1 MKISAKDMLLYAVT
15 DRTWLNGKTLSSQVE
30 EAIIGGATF
39 IQLREKNL
47 NYSDFLNEAI
57 EIRKICNKYKIPFV
71 IDDNVEIAL
80 KSGADG
86 VHLGQNDM
94 SIKQARNILGEN
106 KIIGATARTVEQ
118 ALKAQQ
124 EGADYIGS
132 GAVFATSTKSDTVPL
147 SYENLCRICSSVNI
161 PVVAIGGIN
170 AENARN
176 LSGSGTTNLQI
187 YLYQAMKRSTNESSA
202 VIVIIMLLTFAITA
216 LVLYMQSNSTL
227 EKIKREGR

>member
-1 MKISAKDMLLYAVT
+1 MKLSKQNMLLYAVT
-15 DRTWLNGKTLSSQVE
+15 DRSWLNGKTLAGEVE

-47 NYSDFLNEAI
+47 DSDDFLSEAT
-57 EIRKICNKYKIPFV
+57 EIRKICNKYKVPFV
-71 IDDNVEIAL
+71 IDDNVEIAI

-94 SIKQARNILGEN
+94 NISQARALLGKN
-106 KIIGATARTVEQ
+106 KIIGATARTSEQ
-118 ALKAQQ
+118 AVRAEQ

-147 SYENLCRICSSVNI
+147 SYENLCKICRSVSI

-170 AENARN
+170 TGNVKY
-176 LSGSGTTNLQI
+176 LTGSGISGIAVVSGIFKSDNV
-187 YLYQAMKRSTNESSA
+187 RESA
-202 VIVIIMLLTFAITA
+202 GTLKEMIIDI
-216 LVLYMQSNSTL
+216 L
-227 EKIKREGR
+227 EE

>member
-39 IQLREKNL
+39 IQVREKNL

-176 LSGSGTTNLQI
+176 LSGSGI
-187 YLYQAMKRSTNESSA
+187 SGIAVVSGIFKSDDIRKSA
-202 VIVIIMLLTFAITA
+202 EILKETVVDII
-216 LVLYMQSNSTL
+216 
-227 EKIKREGR
+227 GD

>member
-124 EGADYIGS
+124 ESADYIGS

-176 LSGSGTTNLQI
+176 LSGSGI
-187 YLYQAMKRSTNESSA
+187 SGIAVVSGIFKSDDIRKSA
-202 VIVIIMLLTFAITA
+202 EILKETVVDII
-216 LVLYMQSNSTL
+216 
-227 EKIKREGR
+227 GD

>member
-176 LSGSGTTNLQI
+176 LSGSGI
-187 YLYQAMKRSTNESSA
+187 SGIAVVSGIFKSDDIRKSA
-202 VIVIIMLLTFAITA
+202 EILKETVVDII
-216 LVLYMQSNSTL
+216 
-227 EKIKREGR
+227 GD

>member
-1 MKISAKDMLLYAVT
+1 MINLKVSRENMLLYAVT
-15 DRTWLNGKTLSSQVE
+15 DRSWLNGKTLSEEVE

-47 NYSDFLNEAI
+47 NSDDFLSEAI
-57 EIRKICNKYKIPFV
+57 EIRKICNKYKVPFV
-71 IDDNVEIAL
+71 IDDNVEIAI

-94 SIKQARNILGEN
+94 NISQARALLGKD
-106 KIIGATARTVEQ
+106 KIIGATARTSKQ
-118 ALKAQQ
+118 AVRAEQ

-147 SYENLCRICSSVNI
+147 SYENLCKICRSVSI

-170 AENARN
+170 TGNVKY
-176 LSGSGTTNLQI
+176 LTGSGISGIAVVSGIFKSDNV
-187 YLYQAMKRSTNESSA
+187 RESA
-202 VIVIIMLLTFAITA
+202 GTLKEMIIDI
-216 LVLYMQSNSTL
+216 L
-227 EKIKREGR
+227 EE

>member
-1 MKISAKDMLLYAVT
+1 MILYAIT
-15 DRTWLNGKTLSSQVE
+15 DRSWLNGKTLSEEVE
-30 EAIIGGATF
+30 KAIIGGATF

-47 NYSDFLNEAI
+47 NFGDFLNEAI

-71 IDDNVEIAL
+71 IDDNVEIAI

-94 SIKQARNILGEN
+94 SIPQARRILGNN
-106 KIIGATARTVEQ
+106 KIIGATARTAEQ
-118 ALKAQQ
+118 AIKAEQ

-147 SYENLCRICSSVNI
+147 SYENLCKICSSVSI

-170 AENARN
+170 IENVKSLKDSGISGVAVVSGIFKSDDVRKSAFN
-176 LSGSGTTNLQI
+176 LKKN
-187 YLYQAMKRSTNESSA
+187 SS
-202 VIVIIMLLTFAITA
+202 
-216 LVLYMQSNSTL
+216 
-227 EKIKREGR
+227 

>member
-1 MKISAKDMLLYAVT
+1 MKLSKQNMILYAIT
-15 DRTWLNGKTLSSQVE
+15 DRSWLNGKTLSEEVE
-30 EAIIGGATF
+30 KAIIGGATF

-47 NYSDFLNEAI
+47 NFGDFLNEAI

-71 IDDNVEIAL
+71 IDDNVEIAI

-94 SIKQARNILGEN
+94 SIPQARRILGNN
-106 KIIGATARTVEQ
+106 KIIGATARTAEQ
-118 ALKAQQ
+118 AIKAEQ

-147 SYENLCRICSSVNI
+147 SYENLCKICSSVSI

-170 AENARN
+170 IENVKSLKDSGISGVAVVSGIFKSDDVRKSAFN
-176 LSGSGTTNLQI
+176 LKKT
-187 YLYQAMKRSTNESSA
+187 
-202 VIVIIMLLTFAITA
+202 
-216 LVLYMQSNSTL
+216 VLDIL
-227 EKIKREGR
+227 GE

>member
-1 MKISAKDMLLYAVT
+1 MIQGGIVLKISAKDMLLYAVT
-15 DRTWLNGKTLSSQVE
+15 DRTWFNGKTLSSQVE

-106 KIIGATARTVEQ
+106 KIIGATARNVEQ

-147 SYENLCRICSSVNI
+147 SYENLCRICSSVDI

-170 AENARN
+170 AENAKN
-176 LSGSGTTNLQI
+176 LSGSGISGIAVVSGIFKSDDVRKSAQI
-187 YLYQAMKRSTNESSA
+187 LKET
-202 VIVIIMLLTFAITA
+202 VIDII
-216 LVLYMQSNSTL
+216 
-227 EKIKREGR
+227 GD

>member
-1 MKISAKDMLLYAVT
+1 MILYAIT
-15 DRTWLNGKTLSSQVE
+15 DRSWLNGKTLSEEVE
-30 EAIIGGATF
+30 KAIIGGATF

-47 NYSDFLNEAI
+47 NFGDFLNEAI

-71 IDDNVEIAL
+71 IDDNVEIAI

-94 SIKQARNILGEN
+94 SIPQARRILGNN
-106 KIIGATARTVEQ
+106 KIIGATARTAEQ
-118 ALKAQQ
+118 AIKAEQ

-147 SYENLCRICSSVNI
+147 SYENLCKICSSVSI

-170 AENARN
+170 IENVKSLKDSGISGVAVVSGIFKSDDVRKSAFN
-176 LSGSGTTNLQI
+176 LKKT
-187 YLYQAMKRSTNESSA
+187 
-202 VIVIIMLLTFAITA
+202 
-216 LVLYMQSNSTL
+216 VLDIL
-227 EKIKREGR
+227 GE

>member
-1 MKISAKDMLLYAVT
+1 MILYAIT
-15 DRTWLNGKTLSSQVE
+15 DRSWLNGKTLSEEVE
-30 EAIIGGATF
+30 KAIIGGATF

-47 NYSDFLNEAI
+47 NFGDFLNEAI

-71 IDDNVEIAL
+71 IDDNVEIAI

-94 SIKQARNILGEN
+94 SIPQARRILGNN
-106 KIIGATARTVEQ
+106 KIIGATARTAEQ
-118 ALKAQQ
+118 AIKAEQ

-147 SYENLCRICSSVNI
+147 SYENLCKICSSVSI

-170 AENARN
+170 IENVKSLKDSGISGVAVVSGIFKSDDVRKSAFN
-176 LSGSGTTNLQI
+176 LKKTVLDILG
-187 YLYQAMKRSTNESSA
+187 ES
-202 VIVIIMLLTFAITA
+202 L
-216 LVLYMQSNSTL
+216 
-227 EKIKREGR
+227 

>member
-1 MKISAKDMLLYAVT
+1 MKISRENMILYAVT
-15 DRTWLNGKTLSSQVE
+15 DRSWLNGKTLSGEVE

-47 NYSDFLNEAI
+47 DSDDFLNEAI
-57 EIRKICNKYKIPFV
+57 KIRRICNKYKVPFV
-71 IDDNVEIAL
+71 IDDNVEIAI

-94 SIKQARNILGEN
+94 NISQARALLGKN
-106 KIIGATARTVEQ
+106 KIIGATARTSEQ
-118 ALKAQQ
+118 AVRAEQ

-147 SYENLCRICSSVNI
+147 SYENLCKICRSVSI

-170 AENARN
+170 TGNVKY
-176 LSGSGTTNLQI
+176 LTGSGISGIAVVSGIFKSDNV
-187 YLYQAMKRSTNESSA
+187 RESA
-202 VIVIIMLLTFAITA
+202 GTLKEMIIDI
-216 LVLYMQSNSTL
+216 L
-227 EKIKREGR
+227 EE

>member
-1 MKISAKDMLLYAVT
+1 MILYAVT
-15 DRTWLNGKTLSSQVE
+15 DRSWLNGKTIAEEVE

-47 NYSDFLNEAI
+47 NFGDFLNEAI

-71 IDDNVEIAL
+71 IDDNVEIAI

-94 SIKQARNILGEN
+94 SIPQARRILGNN
-106 KIIGATARTVEQ
+106 KIIGATARTAEQ
-118 ALKAQQ
+118 AIKAEQ

-147 SYENLCRICSSVNI
+147 SYENLCKICSSVSI

-170 AENARN
+170 IENVKSLKDSGISGVAVVSGIFKSDDVRKSAFN
-176 LSGSGTTNLQI
+176 LKKT
-187 YLYQAMKRSTNESSA
+187 
-202 VIVIIMLLTFAITA
+202 
-216 LVLYMQSNSTL
+216 VLDIL
-227 EKIKREGR
+227 GE

>member
-1 MKISAKDMLLYAVT
+1 MKVSRENMLLYAVT
-15 DRTWLNGKTLSSQVE
+15 DRSWLNGKTLSEEVE
-30 EAIIGGATF
+30 KAIIGGATF

-47 NYSDFLNEAI
+47 NFGDFLNEAI

-71 IDDNVEIAL
+71 IDDNVEIAI

-94 SIKQARNILGEN
+94 SIPQARRILGNN
-106 KIIGATARTVEQ
+106 KIIGATARTAEQ
-118 ALKAQQ
+118 AIKAEQ

-147 SYENLCRICSSVNI
+147 SYKNLCKICSSVSI

-170 AENARN
+170 IENVKSLKDSGISGVAVVSGIFKSDDVRKSAFN
-176 LSGSGTTNLQI
+176 LKKT
-187 YLYQAMKRSTNESSA
+187 
-202 VIVIIMLLTFAITA
+202 
-216 LVLYMQSNSTL
+216 VLDIL
-227 EKIKREGR
+227 GE

>member
-1 MKISAKDMLLYAVT
+1 MILYAIT
-15 DRTWLNGKTLSSQVE
+15 DRSWLNGKTLSEEVE
-30 EAIIGGATF
+30 KAIIGGATF

-47 NYSDFLNEAI
+47 NFGDFLNEAI

-94 SIKQARNILGEN
+94 SIPQARRILGNN
-106 KIIGATARTVEQ
+106 KIIGATARTAEQ
-118 ALKAQQ
+118 AIKAEQ

-147 SYENLCRICSSVNI
+147 SYENLCKICSSVSI

-170 AENARN
+170 IENVKSLKDSGISGVAVVSGIFKSDDVRKSAFN
-176 LSGSGTTNLQI
+176 LKKT
-187 YLYQAMKRSTNESSA
+187 
-202 VIVIIMLLTFAITA
+202 
-216 LVLYMQSNSTL
+216 VLDIL
-227 EKIKREGR
+227 GE

>member
-1 MKISAKDMLLYAVT
+1 MKLSKHNMLLYAVT
-15 DRTWLNGKTLSSQVE
+15 DRSWLNGKTLSEEVE

-47 NYSDFLNEAI
+47 DSDDFLSEAI
-57 EIRKICNKYKIPFV
+57 EIRKICNKYEVPFV
-71 IDDNVEIAL
+71 IDDNVEIAI

-94 SIKQARNILGEN
+94 NISQARALLGKN

-118 ALKAQQ
+118 AVRAEQ

-147 SYENLCRICSSVNI
+147 SYENLCKICRSVSI

-170 AENARN
+170 TGNVKY
-176 LSGSGTTNLQI
+176 LTGSGISGIAVVSGIFKSDNV
-187 YLYQAMKRSTNESSA
+187 RESA
-202 VIVIIMLLTFAITA
+202 GTLKEMIIDI
-216 LVLYMQSNSTL
+216 L
-227 EKIKREGR
+227 EE

>member
-1 MKISAKDMLLYAVT
+1 MKLSKQNMLLYAVT
-15 DRTWLNGKTLSSQVE
+15 DRSWLNGKTLSGEVE

-47 NYSDFLNEAI
+47 DSDDFLSEAT
-57 EIRKICNKYKIPFV
+57 EIRKICNKYKVPFV
-71 IDDNVEIAL
+71 IDDNVEIAI

-94 SIKQARNILGEN
+94 NISQARALLGKN
-106 KIIGATARTVEQ
+106 KIIGATARTSEQ
-118 ALKAQQ
+118 AVRAEQ

-147 SYENLCRICSSVNI
+147 SYENLCKICRSVSI

-170 AENARN
+170 TGNVKY
-176 LSGSGTTNLQI
+176 LTGSGISGIAVVSGIFKSDNVRESAGNLKE
-187 YLYQAMKRSTNESSA
+187 M
-202 VIVIIMLLTFAITA
+202 IIDI
-216 LVLYMQSNSTL
+216 L
-227 EKIKREGR
+227 EE

>member
-1 MKISAKDMLLYAVT
+1 MILYAIT
-15 DRTWLNGKTLSSQVE
+15 DRSWLNGKTLSEEVE
-30 EAIIGGATF
+30 KAIIGGATF

-47 NYSDFLNEAI
+47 NFGDFLNEAI

-94 SIKQARNILGEN
+94 SIPQARRILGNN
-106 KIIGATARTVEQ
+106 KIIGATARTAEQ
-118 ALKAQQ
+118 AIKAEQ

-147 SYENLCRICSSVNI
+147 SYENLCKICSSVSI

-170 AENARN
+170 IENVKSLKDSGISGVAVVSGIFKSDDVRKSAFN
-176 LSGSGTTNLQI
+176 LKKTVLDILG
-187 YLYQAMKRSTNESSA
+187 ES
-202 VIVIIMLLTFAITA
+202 L
-216 LVLYMQSNSTL
+216 
-227 EKIKREGR
+227 

>member
-1 MKISAKDMLLYAVT
+1 MKLSKQNMLLYAVT
-15 DRTWLNGKTLSSQVE
+15 DRSWLNGKTLSGEVE

-47 NYSDFLNEAI
+47 DSDDFLSEAT
-57 EIRKICNKYKIPFV
+57 EIRKICNKYKVPFV
-71 IDDNVEIAL
+71 IDDNVEIAI

-94 SIKQARNILGEN
+94 NISQARALLGKN
-106 KIIGATARTVEQ
+106 KIIGATARTSEQ
-118 ALKAQQ
+118 AVRAEQ

-147 SYENLCRICSSVNI
+147 SYENLCKICRSVSI

-170 AENARN
+170 TGNVKY
-176 LSGSGTTNLQI
+176 LTGSGISGIAVVSGIFKSDNV
-187 YLYQAMKRSTNESSA
+187 RESA
-202 VIVIIMLLTFAITA
+202 GTLKEMIIDI
-216 LVLYMQSNSTL
+216 L
-227 EKIKREGR
+227 EE

>member
-1 MKISAKDMLLYAVT
+1 MILYAVT
-15 DRTWLNGKTLSSQVE
+15 DRSWLKGKTLSSVVE
-30 EAIIGGATF
+30 EAILGGATF

-47 NYSDFLNEAI
+47 NFGDFLNEAI

-94 SIKQARNILGEN
+94 NIQQARNILGQN

-118 ALKAQQ
+118 AVKAEQ

-147 SYENLCRICSSVNI
+147 SYENLCKICSSVSI

-170 AENARN
+170 IGNVKN
-176 LSGSGTTNLQI
+176 LKNSGISGVAVVSGIFKSDDVRKSAFNL
-187 YLYQAMKRSTNESSA
+187 KKT
-202 VIVIIMLLTFAITA
+202 
-216 LVLYMQSNSTL
+216 VLEIL
-227 EKIKREGR
+227 GE

>member
-1 MKISAKDMLLYAVT
+1 MIQGGIVLKISAKDMLLYAVT

-94 SIKQARNILGEN
+94 SIKQARNILGKN

-147 SYENLCRICSSVNI
+147 SYENLCRICSSVDI

-170 AENARN
+170 AENAKN
-176 LSGSGTTNLQI
+176 LSGSGI
-187 YLYQAMKRSTNESSA
+187 SGIAVVSGIFKSDDVRKSTEILKET
-202 VIVIIMLLTFAITA
+202 VIDII
-216 LVLYMQSNSTL
+216 
-227 EKIKREGR
+227 GD

>member
-15 DRTWLNGKTLSSQVE
+15 DRTWLNGKMLSSQVE

-176 LSGSGTTNLQI
+176 LSGSGISGIAVVSGIFKSDNVR
-187 YLYQAMKRSTNESSA
+187 KSA
-202 VIVIIMLLTFAITA
+202 EILKETVVDII
-216 LVLYMQSNSTL
+216 
-227 EKIKREGR
+227 GD

>member
-1 MKISAKDMLLYAVT
+1 MKVSRENMILYAVT
-15 DRTWLNGKTLSSQVE
+15 DRSWLKGKTLSSVVE
-30 EAIIGGATF
+30 EAILGGATF

-47 NYSDFLNEAI
+47 NFGDFLNEAI

-94 SIKQARNILGEN
+94 NIQQARNILGQN

-118 ALKAQQ
+118 AVKAEQ

-147 SYENLCRICSSVNI
+147 SYENLCKICSSVSI

-170 AENARN
+170 IGNVKN
-176 LSGSGTTNLQI
+176 LKNSGISGVAVVSGIFKSDDVRKSAFNL
-187 YLYQAMKRSTNESSA
+187 KKT
-202 VIVIIMLLTFAITA
+202 
-216 LVLYMQSNSTL
+216 VLEIL
-227 EKIKREGR
+227 GE

>member
-1 MKISAKDMLLYAVT
+1 MKLSKHNMLLYAVT
-15 DRTWLNGKTLSSQVE
+15 DRSWLNGKTLSEEVE

-47 NYSDFLNEAI
+47 DSDDFLSEAI
-57 EIRKICNKYKIPFV
+57 EIRKICNKYKVPFV
-71 IDDNVEIAL
+71 IDDNVEIAI

-94 SIKQARNILGEN
+94 NISQARALLGKN
-106 KIIGATARTVEQ
+106 KIIVATARTVEQ
-118 ALKAQQ
+118 AVRAEQ

-147 SYENLCRICSSVNI
+147 SYENLCKICRSVSI

-170 AENARN
+170 TGNVKY
-176 LSGSGTTNLQI
+176 LMGSGISGIAVVSGIFKSDNV
-187 YLYQAMKRSTNESSA
+187 RESA
-202 VIVIIMLLTFAITA
+202 GTLKEMIIDI
-216 LVLYMQSNSTL
+216 L
-227 EKIKREGR
+227 EE

>member
-15 DRTWLNGKTLSSQVE
+15 DRTWLNGKTLSGQVE

-39 IQLREKNL
+39 IQLREKSL
-47 NYSDFLNEAI
+47 NYSDFLDEAI
-57 EIRKICNKYKIPFV
+57 EIRKICNKYKVPFV

-80 KSGADG
+80 KSNADG

-106 KIIGATARTVEQ
+106 KVIGATARTVEQ
-118 ALKAQQ
+118 AVKAFQ

-147 SYENLCRICSSVNI
+147 SYENLYKICHSVNI

-170 AENARN
+170 SENVKN
-176 LSGSGTTNLQI
+176 LSGSGI
-187 YLYQAMKRSTNESSA
+187 SGIAVVSGIFKSDDVRKSA
-202 VIVIIMLLTFAITA
+202 EILKKTILDII
-216 LVLYMQSNSTL
+216 
-227 EKIKREGR
+227 GD

>member
-57 EIRKICNKYKIPFV
+57 EIHKICNKYKIPFV

-176 LSGSGTTNLQI
+176 LSGSGISGIAVVSGIFKSDNVR
-187 YLYQAMKRSTNESSA
+187 KSA
-202 VIVIIMLLTFAITA
+202 EILKETVVDII
-216 LVLYMQSNSTL
+216 
-227 EKIKREGR
+227 GD

>member
-1 MKISAKDMLLYAVT
+1 MKLSKQNMILYAIT
-15 DRTWLNGKTLSSQVE
+15 DRSWLNGKTLSEEVE
-30 EAIIGGATF
+30 KAIIGGATF

-47 NYSDFLNEAI
+47 NFGDFLNEAI

-71 IDDNVEIAL
+71 IDDNVEIAI

-94 SIKQARNILGEN
+94 SIPQARRILGNN
-106 KIIGATARTVEQ
+106 KIIGATARTAEQ
-118 ALKAQQ
+118 AIKAEQ

-147 SYENLCRICSSVNI
+147 SYENLCKICSSVSI

-170 AENARN
+170 IENVKSLKDGGISGVAVVSGIFKSDDVRKSAFN
-176 LSGSGTTNLQI
+176 LKKT
-187 YLYQAMKRSTNESSA
+187 
-202 VIVIIMLLTFAITA
+202 
-216 LVLYMQSNSTL
+216 VLDIL
-227 EKIKREGR
+227 GE

>member
-1 MKISAKDMLLYAVT
+1 MILYAVT
-15 DRTWLNGKTLSSQVE
+15 DRSWLKGKTLAEEVE

-47 NYSDFLNEAI
+47 NFGDFLNEAI
-57 EIRKICNKYKIPFV
+57 EIRRICNKYKIPFV

-94 SIKQARNILGEN
+94 SISEARNILGNN

-118 ALKAQQ
+118 AVKAEQ

-147 SYENLCRICSSVNI
+147 SYENLCKICSSVEI

-170 AENARN
+170 IANIRNLKGSGISGVAVVSSIFKSDDVRKSARN
-176 LSGSGTTNLQI
+176 LKKEIIDILG
-187 YLYQAMKRSTNESSA
+187 ES
-202 VIVIIMLLTFAITA
+202 L
-216 LVLYMQSNSTL
+216 
-227 EKIKREGR
+227 

>member
-124 EGADYIGS
+124 ESADYIGS

-176 LSGSGTTNLQI
+176 LSGSGI
-187 YLYQAMKRSTNESSA
+187 SGIAVVSGIFKSDDIRKSA
-202 VIVIIMLLTFAITA
+202 EMLKETVVDII
-216 LVLYMQSNSTL
+216 
-227 EKIKREGR
+227 GD

>member
-1 MKISAKDMLLYAVT
+1 MKLSKQNMILYAVT
-15 DRTWLNGKTLSSQVE
+15 DRSWLNGKTLAGEVE

-47 NYSDFLNEAI
+47 DSDDFLSEAT
-57 EIRKICNKYKIPFV
+57 EIRKICNKYKVPFV
-71 IDDNVEIAL
+71 IDDNVEIAI

-94 SIKQARNILGEN
+94 NISQARTLLGKN
-106 KIIGATARTVEQ
+106 KIIGATARTSEQ
-118 ALKAQQ
+118 AVRAEQ

-147 SYENLCRICSSVNI
+147 SYENLCKICHSVSI

-170 AENARN
+170 TGNVKY
-176 LSGSGTTNLQI
+176 LTGSGISGIAVVSGIFKSDNV
-187 YLYQAMKRSTNESSA
+187 RESA
-202 VIVIIMLLTFAITA
+202 GTLKEMIIDI
-216 LVLYMQSNSTL
+216 L
-227 EKIKREGR
+227 EE

>member
-1 MKISAKDMLLYAVT
+1 MIQGGIVLKISAKDMLLYAVT

-106 KIIGATARTVEQ
+106 KIIGATARNVEQ

-147 SYENLCRICSSVNI
+147 SYENLCRICSSVDI

-170 AENARN
+170 AENAKN
-176 LSGSGTTNLQI
+176 LSGSGISGIAVVSGIFKSDDVRKSAQI
-187 YLYQAMKRSTNESSA
+187 LKET
-202 VIVIIMLLTFAITA
+202 VIDII
-216 LVLYMQSNSTL
+216 
-227 EKIKREGR
+227 GD

>member
-1 MKISAKDMLLYAVT
+1 MILYAIT
-15 DRTWLNGKTLSSQVE
+15 DRSWLNGKTLSEEVE
-30 EAIIGGATF
+30 KAIIGGATF

-47 NYSDFLNEAI
+47 NFGDFLNEAI

-71 IDDNVEIAL
+71 IDDNVEIAI

-94 SIKQARNILGEN
+94 SIPQARRILGNN
-106 KIIGATARTVEQ
+106 KIIGATARTAEQ
-118 ALKAQQ
+118 AIKAEQ

-147 SYENLCRICSSVNI
+147 SYENLCKICSSVSI

-170 AENARN
+170 IENVKSLKDGGISGVAVVSGIFKSDDVRKSAFN
-176 LSGSGTTNLQI
+176 LKKTVLDILG
-187 YLYQAMKRSTNESSA
+187 ES
-202 VIVIIMLLTFAITA
+202 L
-216 LVLYMQSNSTL
+216 
-227 EKIKREGR
+227 